1 MDYINISQTIGIDTL
16 INKKLLAASA
26 IFKHVRK
33 GEVLKLANLHNVD
46 AEVLDKITILEI
58 KSERIKDADKVA
70 NVKRELELLSA
81 SWLEAVEQDDSV
93 RRIHAELKTINEAL
107 WEIEDDIRDKERARE
122 FDQVFIDLARSV
134 YVTNDQR
141 ANAKKELNI
150 YLGSEIVEE
159 KSYQD
164 YS

>member
-1 MDYINISQTIGIDTL
+1 MDIIQVPVSPG
-16 INKKLLAASA
+16 
-26 IFKHVRK
+26 
-33 GEVLKLANLHNVD
+33 
-46 AEVLDKITILEI
+46 EVLDKITILEI
-58 KSERIKDADKVA
+58 KSERIDDAAKVA

-81 SWLEAVEQDDSV
+81 SWHAAVDEDDTV
-93 RRIHAELKTINEAL
+93 QRIHSELKTINEAL
-107 WEIEDDIRDKERARE
+107 WEIEDDIRDKEKARE
-122 FDQVFIDLARSV
+122 FDQVFIDLARAV

-141 ANAKKELNI
+141 ANAKKELNL